1 MCGQS
6 PCSKPNCTW
15 GEKHRLEC
23 EARLVMRWDRI
34 TRLGYYADVKKKR
47 GEAAAQELSK
57 TVREQWEIS
66 KTLLGND
73 SNV

>member
-1 MCGQS
+1 MCGPS

-23 EARLVMRWDRI
+23 ETREVLRWDRL
-34 TRLGYYADVKKKR
+34 TRLAYYADVKKKR
-47 GEAAAQELSK
+47 GETAAQELTK
-57 TVREQWEIS
+57 NVREQWQKS
-66 KTLLGND
+66 QTLLGND